1 MYMVRHVW
9 NCARGKAPEC
19 LDGVKVVNSMFASQ
33 GNTSGRIYVDYANR
47 MDTVVW
53 ELEVESLDQYFT
65 GQRGVY
71 AEPPPGFTELVDR
84 LNSNTVEG
92 NREIWQVI

>member
-1 MYMVRHVW
+1 
-9 NCARGKAPEC
+9 
-19 LDGVKVVNSMFASQ
+19 
-33 GNTSGRIYVDYANR
+33 

-71 AEPPPGFTELVDR
+71 AEPTQEFTELVDR
-84 LNSNTVEG
+84 LNSNTVVG
-92 NREIWQVI
+92 NREIWQVIL